1 MNECTVVI
9 IGAGV
14 AGLSAAWWLRGIGWT
29 PIVIERAANIRAGG
43 YMMSLSGPG
52 HEAARRMGI
61 LGRLEA
67 IRRQPAETI
76 YRDRRGRELLR
87 LQHAHL
93 LEEFP
98 YIVLRRTDLLEALF
112 DIIGEGPEFR
122 FATQVTS
129 IERGEQKT
137 RVTLSDGSA
146 IDADLVIGADG
157 LRSRTREM
165 LFGQDSQF
173 VKSLG
178 YRFAAYDVD
187 DRMALGANFL
197 AYASPGRISEFYSL
211 PEGRLAVLQIW
222 RSRPQR
228 EALAPHDELQHV
240 FADEHPQVR
249 QMISL
254 AAESGVSPILDDLAI
269 VELDRWSTGR
279 TVLIGDSAHCF
290 SLISGQG
297 AGMAMTGAC
306 ILAEELAREAT
317 VDAAL
322 AAYERRMR
330 GPALRLQARS
340 KSVAKWFV
348 PKTAFGFNLRN
359 LVLRNMPASMLRNY
373 LRKSVQSDVL
383 AAEGALS

>member
-1 MNECTVVI
+1 MSKRTAVI

-14 AGLSAAWWLRGIGWT
+14 AGLSAAWWLKGIGWS
-29 PIVIERAANIRAGG
+29 PIVIERSANVRAGG

-61 LGRLEA
+61 LDRLEA
-67 IRRQPAETI
+67 VRRQPAETI
-76 YRDRRGRELLR
+76 YLDRRGRELLR

-93 LEEFP
+93 TEAFP

-112 DIIGEGPEFR
+112 DIIAQGAEFR
-122 FATQVTS
+122 FATQVAS
-129 IERGEQKT
+129 IEHGEQLA
-137 RVTLSDGSA
+137 RVVLSDGSV
-146 IDADLVIGADG
+146 IDAGLVIGADG

-165 LFGQDSQF
+165 LFGQDSRY

-211 PEGRLAVLQIW
+211 PEGRLAVLHVW
-222 RSRPQR
+222 RSSPQR
-228 EALAPHDELQHV
+228 EALAPFAELQHV
-240 FADEHPQVR
+240 FADEHPEVR
-249 QMISL
+249 AMVSL
-254 AAESGVSPILDDLAI
+254 GAESRASPVLDDLAI
-269 VELDRWSTGR
+269 VEMDRWSSGR
-279 TVLIGDSAHCF
+279 AVLIGDSAHCF

-306 ILAEELAREAT
+306 ILAEELARQTT
-317 VDAAL
+317 VEAAL
-322 AAYERRMR
+322 TSYEARMR

-340 KSVAKWFV
+340 KNVAKWFV
-348 PKTAFGFNLRN
+348 PKSGLGFSLRN
-359 LVLRNMPASMLRNY
+359 LVLRNMPASMLRSY

-383 AAEGALS
+383 AAEGAL